1 MNIFLCILLPVF
13 FLLVRRKRSSDRV
26 PPGSLGLP
34 VIGQSLSFL
43 WAMRANTADRWIAE
57 RAKRYGP
64 ISKLSLFGKPAVF
77 IHGQAANKFVFTSDD
92 SIMNNH
98 QTESIKMILGDRCLS
113 ELSGEDHKRV
123 RSALASFLKPECLK
137 LYIGEMEEEVRRHL
151 EMHWNG
157 KQNITVLPL
166 MKTLT
171 FNIICT
177 LLFGVERGAR
187 RDKLVQYFQEILE
200 GLWSIPI
207 NFPLTRFNRGLKASA
222 KVQNILKD
230 LVREKRVELESAAS
244 SHQDLITSL
253 LNIRGEDNREL
264 VSEDEIVHN
273 IMLVM
278 VAGHDT
284 SAVLI
289 SFIVRLLANDPA
301 IYAAVLKEQ
310 EEIKKSKPSGEFLT
324 WQDLA
329 KMKHTWRVAMETL
342 RTIPP
347 VFGGFRK
354 TLKDIEYEGYLIPK
368 GWQVFW
374 VTSMTHMDNNIFQEP
389 SKFDP
394 YRFENQAPIPPYC
407 YIPFGGGPR
416 MCPGYEFARIETL
429 VTVHYLVTQFNW
441 KLCCNDNSIRRDPV
455 PVPAQG
461 LPIQIRPK

>member
-1 MNIFLCILLPVF
+1 
-13 FLLVRRKRSSDRV
+13 
-26 PPGSLGLP
+26 
-34 VIGQSLSFL
+34 
-43 WAMRANTADRWIAE
+43 
-57 RAKRYGP
+57 
-64 ISKLSLFGKPAVF
+64 
-77 IHGQAANKFVFTSDD
+77 
-92 SIMNNH
+92 
-98 QTESIKMILGDRCLS
+98 
-113 ELSGEDHKRV
+113 
-123 RSALASFLKPECLK
+123 
-137 LYIGEMEEEVRRHL
+137 
-151 EMHWNG
+151 
-157 KQNITVLPL
+157 

-301 IYAAVLKEQ
+301 IYAAVLKGIIPLFVYSIELTFFFCG
-310 EEIKKSKPSGEFLT
+310 KS
-324 WQDLA
+324 
-329 KMKHTWRVAMETL
+329 
-342 RTIPP
+342 
-347 VFGGFRK
+347 
-354 TLKDIEYEGYLIPK
+354 
-368 GWQVFW
+368 
-374 VTSMTHMDNNIFQEP
+374 
-389 SKFDP
+389 
-394 YRFENQAPIPPYC
+394 
-407 YIPFGGGPR
+407 
-416 MCPGYEFARIETL
+416 
-429 VTVHYLVTQFNW
+429 
-441 KLCCNDNSIRRDPV
+441 
-455 PVPAQG
+455 
-461 LPIQIRPK
+461 